1 MEEEMGLEDSGKMT
15 IEDTGKMEEEM
26 GLDDSG
32 KMTIEENV
40 ADRIAGLAQM
50 TTKEDFDR
58 ELLQVEAEFNKQI
71 GKNFAT
77 ISLIGHQYMLQFYDL
92 IH

>member
-15 IEDTGKMEEEM
+15 IE
-26 GLDDSG
+26 
-32 KMTIEENV
+32 ENF

-58 ELLQVEAEFNKQI
+58 KLLQVEAEFNKQI
-71 GKNFAT
+71 GKIFAT

>member
-1 MEEEMGLEDSGKMT
+1 MEEEMGLE
-15 IEDTGKMEEEM
+15 
-26 GLDDSG
+26 DSG

-58 ELLQVEAEFNKQI
+58 KLLQVEAEFNKQI
-71 GKNFAT
+71 GKIFAT